1 MYSLMMMPFNALR
14 LPITAALCRAARAIL
29 PLFVVLSVGVM
40 GVPQSKGDVGGS
52 PITVPPYDMG
62 VRERSVLA
70 NNPPPATA
78 GEPESYTAPTLKPQ
92 AGSAPQ
98 VPTTGLVIN
107 PTFDTSIT
115 SNPNSAAIQS
125 AINQAIANYQALFSE
140 SMTVSIYFRF
150 ASTNPGGTPLPAGV
164 VASSRFVFYT
174 IPWNTYVN
182 ALRADAKTAN
192 DSSANATLPTSPLST
207 SVEPSSADGRAVG
220 LNTPPAMFSNGNV
233 GAGGPY
239 DGIVTLNSSV
249 GFQFTRPTPSNK
261 FDAVRSLEHEIDEVL
276 GLSSYIGVSSNLEPQ
291 DLFSW
296 ASPGVRNTTSSGSR
310 YFSINGGQTNI
321 VDFNQTAG
329 QDFGDWLSDPCPQVN
344 PYVQNASSCP
354 GQYSD
359 VTATSPEGINLD
371 VVGYDLVGGAAPT
384 QLLNIATRLNVLT
397 GDNVLIGGLIITGGF
412 SKKVMLR
419 GMGPSVPISGALS
432 DPTLE
437 LHFPNGSVVTNSN
450 WKIND
455 ATGQSQEA
463 ELRATGLAPTSD
475 LESAMVQTLP
485 PGAYT
490 AIVRGANDGTGI
502 GLVEAYDLDQASAS
516 KLGNISTRGFVDMG
530 NNVMIG
536 GLILGPAGTGSGK
549 VLMRAIG
556 PSLSVPQTLPDPT
569 LVLRNANG
577 DPIATNDNWKIN
589 DSTGQSQETE
599 IRATGLAPSNDLES
613 IVITILPPGS
623 YTAIVAGKNGQTGV
637 GLVEVYKLD

>member
-1 MYSLMMMPFNALR
+1 MMMPFNPLR
-14 LPITAALCRAARAIL
+14 SSITAALCRGARAIL
-29 PLFVVLSVGVM
+29 PLFVVVSVGVM
-40 GVPQSKGDVGGS
+40 GVPQSKGDVAGDS
-52 PITVPPYDMG
+52 VTAPPYDMG
-62 VRERSVLA
+62 VRERSLPA
-70 NNPPPATA
+70 NNPPPAPA
-78 GEPESYTAPTLKPQ
+78 AEPESYPAPTLKPE
-92 AGSAPQ
+92 AASAPQ

-125 AINQAIANYQALFSE
+125 AINQAIAKYQALFSE
-140 SMTVSIYFRF
+140 SMTVSIYFRYTT
-150 ASTNPGGTPLPAGV
+150 TNPGGGPLPAGV
-164 VASSRFVFYT
+164 LASSRFVYYT
-174 IPWNTYVN
+174 IPWNVYLN

-192 DSSANATLPTSPLST
+192 DSSANATLPTSALST

-220 LNTPPAMFSNGNV
+220 LNTPPAMFSNGSV
-233 GAGGPY
+233 GTGGPY

-249 GFQFTRPTPSNK
+249 GFQFTRPTPANK
-261 FDAVRSLEHEIDEVL
+261 FDAVRSIEHEIDEVL
-276 GLSSYIGVSSNLEPQ
+276 GLSSYIGVSSNLQPQ

-296 ASPGVRNTTSSGSR
+296 SGAGVRNTTNNGAR

-321 VDFNQTAG
+321 VDFNQIDG
-329 QDFGDWLSDPCPQVN
+329 QDYGDWLSDPCPQAN

-359 VTATSPEGINLD
+359 VTPTSPEGINLD
-371 VVGYDLVGGAAPT
+371 VIGYDLVGGAAPT

-419 GMGPSVPISGALS
+419 GTGPSVPISGALS

-437 LHFPNGSVVTNSN
+437 LHFPNGSVVTNNN

-516 KLGNISTRGFVDMG
+516 KLGNISTRGFVDIG

-536 GLILGPAGTGSGK
+536 GLILGPAGSGSGK